1 MDELRIAAYQ
11 QPTFVA
17 LKMLKAAQRNAAEGF
32 DRRLLVVDW
41 HRFAL
46 EGAERFVQE
55 ELVSSLGLAGDGR
68 VEINRLLKL
77 AGQGEDVID
86 LAGK

>member
-1 MDELRIAAYQ
+1 MSDEASPASS
-11 QPTFVA
+11 A
-17 LKMLKAAQRNAAEGF
+17 
-32 DRRLLVVDW
+32 
-41 HRFAL
+41 
-46 EGAERFVQE
+46 GAEQFVQE